1 MPASSPRDRLIESG
15 LMTTA
20 SSRAA
25 STVLSG
31 IDPSL
36 SAATFATMI
45 CALGAVPCRSGA
57 FAAAMAAT
65 CVPWER
71 SLVEVG
77 STLASLSA

>member
-25 STVLSG
+25 RTVLSG
-31 IDPSL
+31 IEPSL

-45 CALGAVPCRSGA
+45 CAWGAVPCKSA
-57 FAAAMAAT
+57 ALAAAIAAT
-65 CVPWER
+65 WVPCDR
-71 SLVEVG
+71 SLLETG
-77 STLASLSA
+77 STSASLSA